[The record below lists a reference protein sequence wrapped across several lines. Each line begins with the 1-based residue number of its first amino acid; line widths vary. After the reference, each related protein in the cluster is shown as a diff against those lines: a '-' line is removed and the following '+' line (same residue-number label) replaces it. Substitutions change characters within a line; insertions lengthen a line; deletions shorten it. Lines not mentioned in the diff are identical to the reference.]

1 MTMAVVTLENNIGVA
16 KSAVFNESIIGR
28 FIKFAGVA
36 EKSAHTYIAAL
47 RQMFKYFNE
56 NSVVNPARTDLENWR
71 DSLIDGGKSA
81 STVQLYITSAKLF
94 FRWLAQEEIYKNI
107 ADNLKS
113 RVRISH
119 EHKKDALTAKQ
130 SKALLKSAKGKN
142 SLKDKRNAAI
152 IGLMLTAGLRTVE
165 ICRADIKD
173 IRTVGGATFLYVQGK
188 GRSEKAESVRIAP
201 QVLLLIKSYL
211 KARGKV
217 DENAPLFV
225 STSNRSKNLRLDTQT
240 VRKMVKANL
249 RDIGLDSSRL
259 TAHSLRH
266 TAATQMILAGVEL
279 PKVQMVLRHK
289 NINTTMIY
297 NNAIERMKN
306 DAEVSAANAIFG

>member
-1 MTMAVVTLENNIGVA
+1 MTMAIVTLENNIGVA

-36 EKSAHTYIAAL
+36 EKSANTYIAAL

-71 DSLIDGGKSA
+71 DLLIDGEKSA

-152 IGLMLTAGLRTVE
+152 IGLMLTAGLRTIE
-165 ICRADIKD
+165 ISRANVGD
-173 IRTVGGATFLYVQGK
+173 IRTTDGATFLYVQGK

-201 QVLLLIKSYL
+201 QVYSLIQSYL

-217 DENAPLFV
+217 ADTEPLFV
-225 STSNRSKNLRLDTQT
+225 STSNRSKNKRLGTQT
-240 VRKMVKANL
+240 IRKTVKALL
-249 RDIGLDSSRL
+249 RGIGLDDSRL